1 VRAAG
6 SGARTGTF
14 EAASGGMMKI
24 TDRLKVEHGVFLMQ
38 LRHLEQMIVG
48 RAPAV
53 AVAAAMET
61 IAQAE
66 SHHSALEDRLL
77 YPALAQRLG
86 TDSAPLREVRA
97 DHQRIEQLLDKIRAG
112 DTDAQTI
119 LELVGVLRDHME
131 REIHQVFTLAE
142 SVLSEGELSSMCN
155 WDVQHIFEES
165 GNEALWME
173 RLAPLPKTGPAS
185 G

>member
-1 VRAAG
+1 
-6 SGARTGTF
+6 
-14 EAASGGMMKI
+14 MKI

-38 LRHLEQMIVG
+38 LRHLEQMIVA
-48 RAPAV
+48 RAPV
-53 AVAAAMET
+53 AGVAAAIET

-77 YPALAQRLG
+77 YPAMAQKLG
-86 TDSAPLREVRA
+86 ADCAPLRDVRA
-97 DHQRIEQLLDKIRAG
+97 DHQRIQQLLDKVRAG
-112 DTDAQTI
+112 DTDAQTT

-142 SVLSEGELSSMCN
+142 SVLSEEDLRAMCN

-165 GNEALWME
+165 GNEALWLE
-173 RLAPLPKTGPAS
+173 RLAPLPKPEPRSA
-185 G
+185 